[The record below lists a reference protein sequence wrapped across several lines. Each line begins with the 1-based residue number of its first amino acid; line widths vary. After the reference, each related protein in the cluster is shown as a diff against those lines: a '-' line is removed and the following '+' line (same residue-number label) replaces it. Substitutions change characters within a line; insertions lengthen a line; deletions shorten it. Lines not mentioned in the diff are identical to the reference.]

1 MSKQCKNC
9 GTDLPED
16 ASFCPRCAQSQIE
29 RRAIKPPRLWRKK
42 ALITAG
48 CALVLAAAVLGL
60 WRYGVQRRQRRTL
73 VWALAAAIGE
83 MESAIR
89 WQQTPMMAL
98 LEGLAARETVGQYF
112 HETADMVQGGIT
124 LQCAWE
130 KAFSAIQDGEAG
142 EILARLRL
150 GGDRERLVGALGQT
164 RQELEELYRRR
175 CREDGQRS
183 RVTTAAA
190 LCGAGL
196 VIILLI

>member
-1 MSKQCKNC
+1 MTVQ
-9 GTDLPED
+9 
-16 ASFCPRCAQSQIE
+16 
-29 RRAIKPPRLWRKK
+29 
-42 ALITAG
+42 AG
-48 CALVLAAAVLGL
+48 GAVLVLAAAVLGL

-89 WQQTPMMAL
+89 WQQTAMMAL

-112 HETADMVQGGIT
+112 HDTADMVQGGMP

-130 KAFSAIQDGEAG
+130 KAFSAIPDGEAG
-142 EILARLRL
+142 EILARLTL

-164 RQELEELYRRR
+164 PQELEELYRRR

>member
-1 MSKQCKNC
+1 MTVQ
-9 GTDLPED
+9 
-16 ASFCPRCAQSQIE
+16 
-29 RRAIKPPRLWRKK
+29 
-42 ALITAG
+42 AG
-48 CALVLAAAVLGL
+48 GAVLVLAAAVLGL

-98 LEGLAARETVGQYF
+98 LEGLAARDRAGTYF
-112 HETADMVQGGIT
+112 RQVAEMVKGGIT
-124 LQCAWE
+124 LQCAWKQVFE
-130 KAFSAIQDGEAG
+130 KMPDGEAG
-142 EILARLRL
+142 EILARLTL

>member
-1 MSKQCKNC
+1 MTVQV
-9 GTDLPED
+9 GG
-16 ASFCPRCAQSQIE
+16 AV
-29 RRAIKPPRLWRKK
+29 
-42 ALITAG
+42 
-48 CALVLAAAVLGL
+48 LVLAAAVLGL

-183 RVTTAAA
+183 HIRKVKDCCFLYAMTA
-190 LCGAGL
+190 LSFR
-196 VIILLI
+196 

>member
-1 MSKQCKNC
+1 MTVQ
-9 GTDLPED
+9 
-16 ASFCPRCAQSQIE
+16 
-29 RRAIKPPRLWRKK
+29 
-42 ALITAG
+42 AG
-48 CALVLAAAVLGL
+48 GAVLVLAAAVLGL

-73 VWALAAAIGE
+73 VWVLAAAIGE

-124 LQCAWE
+124 LQCAWKQVFE
-130 KAFSAIQDGEAG
+130 KMPDGEAG
-142 EILARLRL
+142 EILARLTL

>member
-1 MSKQCKNC
+1 M
-9 GTDLPED
+9 
-16 ASFCPRCAQSQIE
+16 
-29 RRAIKPPRLWRKK
+29 
-42 ALITAG
+42 
-48 CALVLAAAVLGL
+48 LAAAVLGL
-60 WRYGVQRRQRRTL
+60 WRCGAQRRQRRAL
-73 VWALAAAIGE
+73 VWALAAAVGE

-98 LEGLAARETVGQYF
+98 LEGLAARDGAGTYF
-112 HETADMVQGGIT
+112 RQVAEMVKDGIT
-124 LQCAWE
+124 LQCSWE
-130 KAFSAIQDGEAG
+130 QVFDKMPDGEAG

-190 LCGAGL
+190 LCGAGV

>member
-1 MSKQCKNC
+1 MRT
-9 GTDLPED
+9 GG
-16 ASFCPRCAQSQIE
+16 A
-29 RRAIKPPRLWRKK
+29 
-42 ALITAG
+42 
-48 CALVLAAAVLGL
+48 ALVLAAAVLGL

-112 HETADMVQGGIT
+112 RQVADMVQGGMP
-124 LQCAWE
+124 LQRAWE
-130 KAFSAIQDGEAG
+130 KAFSAIPDGEAG

-164 RQELEELYRRR
+164 RQELEALYRRR
-175 CREDGQRS
+175 
-183 RVTTAAA
+183 
-190 LCGAGL
+190 
-196 VIILLI
+196 

>member
-1 MSKQCKNC
+1 M
-9 GTDLPED
+9 GGGR
-16 ASFCPRCAQSQIE
+16 AAAVQIGGAV
-29 RRAIKPPRLWRKK
+29 RTGGAV
-42 ALITAG
+42 
-48 CALVLAAAVLGL
+48 LVLAAAVLGL

-112 HETADMVQGGIT
+112 HETADMVQGGTT
-124 LQCAWE
+124 LQCAWKQVFE
-130 KAFSAIQDGEAG
+130 KMPDGEAG

>member
-1 MSKQCKNC
+1 MTVQ
-9 GTDLPED
+9 
-16 ASFCPRCAQSQIE
+16 
-29 RRAIKPPRLWRKK
+29 
-42 ALITAG
+42 AG
-48 CALVLAAAVLGL
+48 GAVLVLAAAVLGL

-73 VWALAAAIGE
+73 VWALTAAIGE

-112 HETADMVQGGIT
+112 RHVAEIVKGGIT

-130 KAFSAIQDGEAG
+130 QVFEKMPDGEAG

-164 RQELEELYRRR
+164 RQELEALYRRR